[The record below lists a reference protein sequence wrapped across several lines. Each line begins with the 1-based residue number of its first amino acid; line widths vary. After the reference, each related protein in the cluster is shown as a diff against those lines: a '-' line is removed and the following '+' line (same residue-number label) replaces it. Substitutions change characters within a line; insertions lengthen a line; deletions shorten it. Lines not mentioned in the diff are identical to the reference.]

1 MDIIVGILD
10 AFLTC
15 VIISKIY
22 SRICEIS
29 KKERYIFG
37 FIFFVF
43 QVIYAFI
50 FSFIDSDKLILILH
64 YTLKNFYP
72 ILFYCYFKFFKKYD
86 SSKNIFLSLIFSLL
100 YQSAHT
106 FLSVTIS
113 SITGDLLVEQHER
126 LFFFIINLISY
137 LVIDKI
143 ITYFNLELKYFDK
156 DYLYPFFKKVIVAF
170 FTLHILLLI
179 SDIVSTF
186 PHLNSFGSI
195 LAAIIFICLLLCFF
209 VMNSHKVQVEKEIAL
224 KQKKFEQK
232 HLQNYT
238 DEIVGL
244 YNEIRGFRHDYA
256 GMLVSMQMAIDS
268 GDLQEIDRIYKE
280 VLVKA
285 NQKLRSEKYTYF
297 DLNNIADSALRSL
310 IAQSIVYAR
319 NSGVEFTLEVK
330 DVITRLSMDLLDLVR
345 IMSILLN
352 NAVEGAAESYLKQM
366 EVAVIKM
373 DLETVIVIQNSCKIT
388 MNPSEDLFA
397 LGFSTKGR
405 NRGLGLN
412 NVKEILD
419 KYDNI
424 ILETEMEDNTFRQII
439 RFKREFE

>member
-1 MDIIVGILD
+1 MDLFGLVIAI
-10 AFLTC
+10 FYFF
-15 VIISKIY
+15 IISKSY
-22 SRICEIS
+22 ERIC
-29 KKERYIFG
+29 KTTRKEQ
-37 FIFFVF
+37 FIFQF
-43 QVIYAFI
+43 YTFI
-50 FSFIDSDKLILILH
+50 SVLLLEELISLAPLDGFALSKFLFPLVVYFYLRKL
-64 YTLKNFYP
+64 
-72 ILFYCYFKFFKKYD
+72 KKYE
-86 SSKNIFLSLIFSLL
+86 KYKVIFISLLLSLL
-100 YQSAHT
+100 YHSTHT
-106 FLSVTIS
+106 FISVTLS
-113 SITGDLLVEQHER
+113 SITGDDLVLHYKITFLLVV
-126 LFFFIINLISY
+126 LLM
-137 LVIDKI
+137 
-143 ITYFNLELKYFDK
+143 TYFSILIIIRYFHLDIKYFDK
-156 DYLYPFFKKVIVAF
+156 DYLYPFLKKIVAF
-170 FTLHILLLI
+170 FGLHILLFI
-179 SDIVSTF
+179 SDIVSTTH
-186 PHLNSFGSI
+186 HLNSFGSI
-195 LAAIIFICLLLCFF
+195 LSTIVFICLLLIFF
-209 VMNSHKVQVEKEIAL
+209 AMNSHKVQVEKEIAL

-232 HLQNYT
+232 HLQTYT

-297 DLNNIADSALRSL
+297 DLNSIEDSALRSV

-319 NSGVEFTLEVK
+319 NNDVEFTLEVK

-352 NAVEGAAESYLKQM
+352 NAVEGAADSYLKQM

-373 DLETVIVIQNSCKIT
+373 DFETVIVIQNSCKIT
-388 MNPSEDLFA
+388 MTPSEDLFA

-424 ILETEMEDNTFRQII
+424 ILETEMEDSTFRQII